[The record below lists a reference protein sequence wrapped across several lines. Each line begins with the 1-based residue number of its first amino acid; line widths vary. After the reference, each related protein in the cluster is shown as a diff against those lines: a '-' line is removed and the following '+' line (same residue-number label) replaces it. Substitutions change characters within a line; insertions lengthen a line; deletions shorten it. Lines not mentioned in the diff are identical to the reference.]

1 MLLYSWYIW
10 GCVERKIL
18 VTWLSLLAKVS
29 GFQSVMNSYWNSN
42 SLLKRAQ
49 FSFSSLMKATTT
61 EKNRTHRHSTTFE
74 HCIYCMVLFALNLTM
89 SKLKKEKMEQVIW
102 QLKILSINHKHA
114 KSIFSKYAL
123 LKIESSSPIFKTWAI
138 RKTPRKRM
146 KRQFTAWKK
155 IFVNDIANTVLIVRL
170 WRELE
175 KFDI

>member
-1 MLLYSWYIW
+1 
-10 GCVERKIL
+10 
-18 VTWLSLLAKVS
+18 
-29 GFQSVMNSYWNSN
+29 MNSYWNSN
-42 SLLKRAQ
+42 SNYLLKRAQ

-61 EKNRTHRHSTTFE
+61 EKNRTHRHSTTLE
-74 HCIYCMVLFALNLTM
+74 HWCYLPMFNTAWCYLPYCMVLFALNLTM

-123 LKIESSSPIFKTWAI
+123 LKIELSSPKFKTWAI

-146 KRQFTAWKK
+146 KRQSTAWKK
-155 IFVNDIANTVLIVRL
+155 IFVNHIANTVFIVRL

-175 KFDI
+175 KLNI